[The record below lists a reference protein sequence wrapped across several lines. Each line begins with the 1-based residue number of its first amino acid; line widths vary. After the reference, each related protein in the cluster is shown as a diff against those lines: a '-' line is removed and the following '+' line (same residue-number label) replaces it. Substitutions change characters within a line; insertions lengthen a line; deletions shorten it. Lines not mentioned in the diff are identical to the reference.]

1 MGLLTDPGA
10 GRGKLTQLLVAYHNK
25 LCVLLYIGG
34 VTWFIILAHDNFNA
48 GTYFSENA
56 LLPGLVKGEF
66 DKDAAAKQYQSE
78 LLDEAARYPDGVPYS
93 WLLAKFRQL
102 NLDVYTHNFTVHNPL
117 GLRTKYSGK
126 NVYAI
131 LRAPRSSSTEALV
144 LSAPYRPPNSVH
156 PGTIPSIAIMLALA
170 KFFRRQKYWAKD
182 VIFLVTEHEQLGVQA
197 WLEAYHKASCGRSGV
212 LDHGD
217 MMGRE
222 EQSSCAAQQLNA
234 SQSTHRFSFVN
245 HTIKTV
251 NMPKVRHS
259 VNLKSKLTSYISEFK
274 EDGLSTD
281 NKILFCNLCQCAVSS
296 TQKFLVQQHITT
308 SKHQANKQLNSKQR
322 QLFLTQPTTSNVRSE
337 FNIDLCRSLISADI
351 PLYKLKNKVFREFLE
366 KYTQHT
372 IPDESTLRKTYAPS
386 IYDETI
392 QKIRDEIK
400 DSSIWVSIDE
410 TPDKEGRLVG
420 NVVIGLLSE
429 QYSERILLHCDV
441 LEKCNNKTI
450 VKLFNEAMGILWPK
464 GIMYDNVLF
473 FISDAAPYMVKAGQ
487 ALSVVYPKLTHFTC
501 VAHAFHPPSRVN
513 VLKEMY
519 PEIPLPPKPIL
530 TRWGTWL
537 EAVEYYAEHIDSIN
551 NVLLALD
558 SEDAVSIDT
567 AKTVTCDISVKND
580 LAHIQ
585 HTFSCIIK
593 TLKSLQNR
601 HLSLSE
607 SFEIINS
614 TVEQLNRGRG
624 KVADAVRAKVDTVL
638 SKTLDMKNYKKVVAV
653 MSGESTVKINLDLS
667 PADIVKL
674 NYVPVTSCDVER
686 SFSQYKSILRDNRRR
701 FTFQHLK
708 EMFAAINLEL
718 HAEKIG
724 YIDVKIEGLNG
735 QLPNLDL
742 VNLVHRM
749 CSKEGVRHTF
759 KNREN
764 SNYRDSFKEWQH
776 SFKTLM
782 AMVTTQATG
791 VPNGNHGLFHRFGI
805 EAVTLEGFE
814 KKGKGNPALY
824 FHIGRVLEGLFRSL
838 NNLLERFHQS
848 YFFYLLPATDRYI
861 SIGMYMPPLGLLC
874 AGLVIKAFAL
884 WLKMQE
890 DSTKLEPVEKK
901 DKEDEVKNRNREEKG
916 SSKYFSLVPVGVT
929 VLATHALGIL
939 LLSAPQALSSF
950 GLEFGLSTEI
960 SLYVG
965 YLVMSLSMLL
975 LPLFARNNVGS
986 TVESW
991 TLLNIVALLELGT
1004 LLLCISMQNFS
1015 LALLS
1020 AVLYVPPGLWMVPT
1034 RNRMVG
1040 ILQKLF
1046 WLLLHPLTLLTIVV
1060 MCNTALMFSEEP
1072 PAEILERGI
1081 SATRH
1086 ALVYAV
1092 VDSYIYA
1099 NWVFPVTTAILLPNW
1114 LLFWVVL
1121 HSSPHQEE
1129 IKKTNGG

>member
-1 MGLLTDPGA
+1 LVCLRITDAVSGDDCKNSNRAQLQATAELVTQLPDIVQPYNEERGTDIRKDSDLISNEIENSPPLTRRIKRERNKEC
-10 GRGKLTQLLVAYHNK
+10 GRGQSTKMASDIEVHKKDVFT
-25 LCVLLYIGG
+25 
-34 VTWFIILAHDNFNA
+34 
-48 GTYFSENA
+48 
-56 LLPGLVKGEF
+56 EF
-66 DKDAAAKQYQSE
+66 LIAKQIVTIVIHRRFLKAYG
-78 LLDEAARYPDGVPYS
+78 DHTV
-93 WLLAKFRQL
+93 
-102 NLDVYTHNFTVHNPL
+102 DVSTVRL
-117 GLRTKYSGK
+117 
-126 NVYAI
+126 
-131 LRAPRSSSTEALV
+131 
-144 LSAPYRPPNSVH
+144 
-156 PGTIPSIAIMLALA
+156 
-170 KFFRRQKYWAKD
+170 
-182 VIFLVTEHEQLGVQA
+182 
-197 WLEAYHKASCGRSGV
+197 
-212 LDHGD
+212 
-217 MMGRE
+217 
-222 EQSSCAAQQLNA
+222 CAAQQLNA

-638 SKTLDMKNYKKVVAV
+638 SKN
-653 MSGESTVKINLDLS
+653 
-667 PADIVKL
+667 P
-674 NYVPVTSCDVER
+674 
-686 SFSQYKSILRDNRRR
+686 
-701 FTFQHLK
+701 
-708 EMFAAINLEL
+708 
-718 HAEKIG
+718 G
-724 YIDVKIEGLNG
+724 Y
-735 QLPNLDL
+735 
-742 VNLVHRM
+742 
-749 CSKEGVRHTF
+749 
-759 KNREN
+759 
-764 SNYRDSFKEWQH
+764 
-776 SFKTLM
+776 
-782 AMVTTQATG
+782 
-791 VPNGNHGLFHRFGI
+791 
-805 EAVTLEGFE
+805 
-814 KKGKGNPALY
+814 
-824 FHIGRVLEGLFRSL
+824 
-838 NNLLERFHQS
+838 
-848 YFFYLLPATDRYI
+848 
-861 SIGMYMPPLGLLC
+861 
-874 AGLVIKAFAL
+874 
-884 WLKMQE
+884 
-890 DSTKLEPVEKK
+890 
-901 DKEDEVKNRNREEKG
+901 EE
-916 SSKYFSLVPVGVT
+916 
-929 VLATHALGIL
+929 
-939 LLSAPQALSSF
+939 
-950 GLEFGLSTEI
+950 
-960 SLYVG
+960 
-965 YLVMSLSMLL
+965 
-975 LPLFARNNVGS
+975 
-986 TVESW
+986 
-991 TLLNIVALLELGT
+991 
-1004 LLLCISMQNFS
+1004 
-1015 LALLS
+1015 
-1020 AVLYVPPGLWMVPT
+1020 
-1034 RNRMVG
+1034 
-1040 ILQKLF
+1040 LQKGCCCDE
-1046 WLLLHPLTLLTIVV
+1046 W
-1060 MCNTALMFSEEP
+1060 
-1072 PAEILERGI
+1072 
-1081 SATRH
+1081 
-1086 ALVYAV
+1086 
-1092 VDSYIYA
+1092 
-1099 NWVFPVTTAILLPNW
+1099 
-1114 LLFWVVL
+1114 
-1121 HSSPHQEE
+1121 
-1129 IKKTNGG
+1129 

>member
-1 MGLLTDPGA
+1 LNYVMLFVAEEDESQIFVKFFKFHKCYDLIPTSA
-10 GRGKLTQLLVAYHNK
+10 KLVVFDTQLLVKKAFFALVYNGVRAAPLWDSKRQQFVGMLTITDFIKILQMYYTSPSVTMEELEEHKLDTWRNDALVGRGIDCDIFFWLRMQQIQAY
-25 LCVLLYIGG
+25 
-34 VTWFIILAHDNFNA
+34 
-48 GTYFSENA
+48 E
-56 LLPGLVKGEF
+56 
-66 DKDAAAKQYQSE
+66 
-78 LLDEAARYPDGVPYS
+78 
-93 WLLAKFRQL
+93 
-102 NLDVYTHNFTVHNPL
+102 
-117 GLRTKYSGK
+117 LRTD
-126 NVYAI
+126 
-131 LRAPRSSSTEALV
+131 
-144 LSAPYRPPNSVH
+144 
-156 PGTIPSIAIMLALA
+156 SIDLKKPQNNI
-170 KFFRRQKYWAKD
+170 
-182 VIFLVTEHEQLGVQA
+182 TG
-197 WLEAYHKASCGRSGV
+197 
-212 LDHGD
+212 
-217 MMGRE
+217 
-222 EQSSCAAQQLNA
+222 SCAAQQINA

-308 SKHQANKQLNSKQR
+308 SKHQANKQLNSKQG

-537 EAVEYYAEHIDSIN
+537 EAVEYYAEHIDPIN

-614 TVEQLNRGRG
+614 TVEQLNRGRDVL
-624 KVADAVRAKVDTVL
+624 KNQVMPLVSISPDASLFDAIRTLIHNRIHRLPVIDPDTGNVLYILTHKRILRFLFLYINDLPKPSYMNKTLSELKIGTYDNIETASEDTSIILALKKFVERRVSALPIIDLEGRLVDIYAKFDVINLAAEKTYNNLDVSLKKANEHRNEWFEGVHKCKLEETLQTIMERIVRA
-638 SKTLDMKNYKKVVAV
+638 
-653 MSGESTVKINLDLS
+653 E
-667 PADIVKL
+667 
-674 NYVPVTSCDVER
+674 
-686 SFSQYKSILRDNRRR
+686 
-701 FTFQHLK
+701 
-708 EMFAAINLEL
+708 
-718 HAEKIG
+718 
-724 YIDVKIEGLNG
+724 
-735 QLPNLDL
+735 
-742 VNLVHRM
+742 VHRLVVVDEEDKVIGIISLSDLLLYLVLRP
-749 CSKEGVRHTF
+749 CGEDGSGGEGIGSSLRQQDASLIHQASSDTTATIP
-759 KNREN
+759 EEDAGTL
-764 SNYRDSFKEWQH
+764 SEGDSAPP
-776 SFKTLM
+776 SPTPT
-782 AMVTTQATG
+782 TTQ
-791 VPNGNHGLFHRFGI
+791 L
-805 EAVTLEGFE
+805 
-814 KKGKGNPALY
+814 
-824 FHIGRVLEGLFRSL
+824 
-838 NNLLERFHQS
+838 
-848 YFFYLLPATDRYI
+848 
-861 SIGMYMPPLGLLC
+861 
-874 AGLVIKAFAL
+874 
-884 WLKMQE
+884 
-890 DSTKLEPVEKK
+890 DSGGAAW
-901 DKEDEVKNRNREEKG
+901 RE
-916 SSKYFSLVPVGVT
+916 VT
-929 VLATHALGIL
+929 V
-939 LLSAPQALSSF
+939 S
-950 GLEFGLSTEI
+950 
-960 SLYVG
+960 
-965 YLVMSLSMLL
+965 
-975 LPLFARNNVGS
+975 
-986 TVESW
+986 
-991 TLLNIVALLELGT
+991 
-1004 LLLCISMQNFS
+1004 
-1015 LALLS
+1015 
-1020 AVLYVPPGLWMVPT
+1020 
-1034 RNRMVG
+1034 
-1040 ILQKLF
+1040 
-1046 WLLLHPLTLLTIVV
+1046 
-1060 MCNTALMFSEEP
+1060 
-1072 PAEILERGI
+1072 
-1081 SATRH
+1081 
-1086 ALVYAV
+1086 
-1092 VDSYIYA
+1092 
-1099 NWVFPVTTAILLPNW
+1099 
-1114 LLFWVVL
+1114 
-1121 HSSPHQEE
+1121 
-1129 IKKTNGG
+1129 GGE

>member
-1 MGLLTDPGA
+1 MSPGSNTESYPAFAHIGLRENPGKNLNQFLFNIRTPASLTSKKKKNVLWVSEILISLRSENDSLAYVSKIRPRSLLKSACVEARNDQTENFSIFFLTRGDNAGEMSPGFSTESYPA
-10 GRGKLTQLLVAYHNK
+10 FARIGLRENPGKKPQPGNSLRPGFEPGPPGFAARRADRYSTDTALNEMFKPEVTK
-25 LCVLLYIGG
+25 GG
-34 VTWFIILAHDNFNA
+34 VVITSCNHRHSNGYEEFRSRTEGDNA
-48 GTYFSENA
+48 GEMS
-56 LLPGLVKGEF
+56 
-66 DKDAAAKQYQSE
+66 
-78 LLDEAARYPDGVPYS
+78 
-93 WLLAKFRQL
+93 
-102 NLDVYTHNFTVHNPL
+102 L
-117 GLRTKYSGK
+117 G
-126 NVYAI
+126 
-131 LRAPRSSSTEALV
+131 SSTE
-144 LSAPYRPPNSVH
+144 SYP
-156 PGTIPSIAIMLALA
+156 ALA
-170 KFFRRQKYWAKD
+170 RVGLRENPGKNLNQVTCPDRDSNPVSQPDALTVTPQVWTEYDD
-182 VIFLVTEHEQLGVQA
+182 VLCVDF
-197 WLEAYHKASCGRSGV
+197 
-212 LDHGD
+212 
-217 MMGRE
+217 
-222 EQSSCAAQQLNA
+222 SCAAQQLNA

-450 VKLFNEAMGILWPK
+450 VKLFNEAMGILSGQRQFPK
-464 GIMYDNVLF
+464 VDLL
-473 FISDAAPYMVKAGQ
+473 ISSVKKVFLKA
-487 ALSVVYPKLTHFTC
+487 
-501 VAHAFHPPSRVN
+501 PSRVN

-638 SKTLDMKNYKKVVAV
+638 SKNPGYEELQKVVAV

-708 EMFAAINLEL
+708 EMFVTYCY
-718 HAEKIG
+718 G
-724 YIDVKIEGLNG
+724 
-735 QLPNLDL
+735 
-742 VNLVHRM
+742 
-749 CSKEGVRHTF
+749 
-759 KNREN
+759 NR
-764 SNYRDSFKEWQH
+764 Q
-776 SFKTLM
+776 
-782 AMVTTQATG
+782 
-791 VPNGNHGLFHRFGI
+791 
-805 EAVTLEGFE
+805 
-814 KKGKGNPALY
+814 
-824 FHIGRVLEGLFRSL
+824 
-838 NNLLERFHQS
+838 
-848 YFFYLLPATDRYI
+848 
-861 SIGMYMPPLGLLC
+861 
-874 AGLVIKAFAL
+874 
-884 WLKMQE
+884 
-890 DSTKLEPVEKK
+890 
-901 DKEDEVKNRNREEKG
+901 
-916 SSKYFSLVPVGVT
+916 
-929 VLATHALGIL
+929 
-939 LLSAPQALSSF
+939 
-950 GLEFGLSTEI
+950 
-960 SLYVG
+960 
-965 YLVMSLSMLL
+965 
-975 LPLFARNNVGS
+975 
-986 TVESW
+986 
-991 TLLNIVALLELGT
+991 
-1004 LLLCISMQNFS
+1004 
-1015 LALLS
+1015 
-1020 AVLYVPPGLWMVPT
+1020 
-1034 RNRMVG
+1034 
-1040 ILQKLF
+1040 
-1046 WLLLHPLTLLTIVV
+1046 
-1060 MCNTALMFSEEP
+1060 
-1072 PAEILERGI
+1072 
-1081 SATRH
+1081 
-1086 ALVYAV
+1086 
-1092 VDSYIYA
+1092 
-1099 NWVFPVTTAILLPNW
+1099 
-1114 LLFWVVL
+1114 
-1121 HSSPHQEE
+1121 
-1129 IKKTNGG
+1129 